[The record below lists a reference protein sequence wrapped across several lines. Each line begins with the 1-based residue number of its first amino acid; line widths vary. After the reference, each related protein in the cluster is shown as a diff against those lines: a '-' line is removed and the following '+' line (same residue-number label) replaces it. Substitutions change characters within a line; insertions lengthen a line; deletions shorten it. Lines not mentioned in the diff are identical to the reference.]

1 VDAPASNNPHAAN
14 VYAFGE
20 FMLDVPARTL
30 SRSGMGAVP
39 LPSRAF
45 DSLVYLVE
53 HRERLVRKNELI
65 DAVWHDVVVTDDSLI
80 HAISVLRRALS
91 DDPSNCHYVQTV
103 PRRGYRFI
111 APVRAIPDP
120 AAHSTLPVTPEAPS
134 TDVRPWA
141 PAAPPPARRSA
152 RRGALLGGVAVAAA
166 ATLALGIDVLSSRGE
181 ASFEA
186 QSPASMRRAVRLFQT
201 PPQGAAIVSGGVLS
215 PDGESLTF
223 VARDDVGGVAA
234 LWLRSLH
241 SAQLERLERTDGA
254 SKPFW
259 APDSRRLGFFAN
271 GKLMTVDIRDG
282 NVREVTSVG
291 VSPAGGTWAPDG
303 TILYADWGKGLYSVR
318 ASGAAPNLVAA
329 LDRALQDIAFSWP
342 QFLPDGRHFLFQIV
356 SLDSART
363 GVYVG
368 DIDTRRSFRVL
379 DSESPAVFA
388 PPRHLLHVQHDML
401 IAEEFDTSTLRLTG
415 RAAVLERGVSAPSLS
430 DDNVVSAAGKLI
442 AYRRGVRRQQ
452 LAWVDRAGEVQSTL
466 PMPAVMFNPRVSP
479 NGSHLLATSSVTTN
493 PGLWLASLSRPEFE
507 RIETDAIAPVW
518 SPDGTHIA
526 FTARGGFDLLIRSFP
541 SADSRRL
548 ISDGAVKIL
557 NDWSPDGDHIV
568 YTQRDEHSNLDLWGV
583 KLADGTSFPILAT
596 PSNELQARFSPDGR
610 WIAYVADD
618 SGELEVYVQRYP
630 ELRER
635 HRVSVGGGGQPQWRS
650 DQNELFYIAPDRAL
664 VAVAVEQ
671 SEALSF
677 GAPRRLFRAPMAGGP
692 DDARDYYATAADGG
706 SFLVD
711 SAFGDGNDTAITVVL
726 NWSAEAEDSAIQS
739 SRHLD

>member
-1 VDAPASNNPHAAN
+1 
-14 VYAFGE
+14 VYAFGD
-20 FMLDVPARTL
+20 FRLDVAARTL
-30 SRSGMGAVP
+30 SRSGVGTVP

-53 HRERLVRKNELI
+53 RRERLVRKNELI

-80 HAISVLRRALS
+80 HAISVLRRALC
-91 DDPSNCHYVQTV
+91 DDPNNCHYVQTI

-111 APVRAIPDP
+111 APIRVIADP
-120 AAHSTLPVTPEAPS
+120 AAQSTPPPAPEAPS
-134 TDVRPWA
+134 ADVRTRA
-141 PAAPPPARRSA
+141 PAAPPPARWSR
-152 RRGALLGGVAVAAA
+152 RRGALLGGVAVVAA
-166 ATLALGIDVLSSRGE
+166 ATLALGIDALSSRGE
-181 ASFEA
+181 ASLEEQA
-186 QSPASMRRAVRLFQT
+186 AASAHRAVRLFQT
-201 PPQGAAIVSGGVLS
+201 PPQGATIVSGGVLS

-223 VARDDVGGVAA
+223 VARDDTGGASA
-234 LWLRSLH
+234 LWLRTLH
-241 SAQLERLERTDGA
+241 SAQLKRLERTDGA

-271 GKLMTVDIRDG
+271 GKLKTVDVRDG
-282 NVREVTSVG
+282 SVREVASVG
-291 VSPAGGTWAPDG
+291 VSPAGGTWSPDD
-303 TILYADWGKGLYSVR
+303 TILYADWAKGLYSVR
-318 ASGAAPNLVAA
+318 ASGAVPDLVAS

-356 SLDSART
+356 SLDAART

-368 DIDTRRSFRVL
+368 DIDTRRSFRLL
-379 DSESPAVFA
+379 DTESPAVFA

-401 IAEEFDTSTLRLTG
+401 IAEEFDASTLRLTG
-415 RAAVLERGVSAPSLS
+415 RVAVLARGVSPPSLS
-430 DDNVVSAAGKLI
+430 DDNVVSAAGNLI
-442 AYRRGVRRQQ
+442 AYRRGIRQQQ
-452 LAWVDRAGEVQSTL
+452 LAWVDRAGEVLRTL

-479 NGSHLLATSSVTTN
+479 DGSHLLATSSVTTN

-548 ISDGAVKIL
+548 ISDGAIKIL

-568 YTQRDEHSNLDLWGV
+568 YTQRDEHSKLDLWGA
-583 KLADGTSFPILAT
+583 KLDDGTSFPILAT
-596 PSNELQARFSPDGR
+596 PSNELQARLSPDGR

-618 SGELEVYVQRYP
+618 SGELEVYVRRYP
-630 ELRER
+630 ELGER
-635 HRVSVGGGGQPQWRS
+635 HQVSVGGGGQPQWRR
-650 DQNELFYIAPDRAL
+650 DQSELFYIAPDRAL
-664 VAVAVEQ
+664 VAVAMERG
-671 SEALSF
+671 ELPSF

-692 DDARDYYATAADGG
+692 DDARDYYATAADGA
-706 SFLVD
+706 SFLLD
-711 SAFGDGNDTAITVVL
+711 SAFGDDNDTAITVVV
-726 NWSAEAEDSAIQS
+726 NWSAEAEDAEIRS